1 MSSPEVELRSVPAVE
16 DLRYGFDLAV
26 VDPAS
31 LNAAL
36 ATAVVRLARDP
47 ATTGRALGE
56 LALDQAAAA
65 GGMLRRLAGADGD
78 DSPAPGDFRFAD
90 RAWTENPFLRGL
102 LESYLASGR
111 SARRLLEAADLP
123 EPKRRKA
130 AFALELI
137 LDALSPSNV
146 PWLNPGVVKEAIDTG
161 GISLARGL
169 RNFVDD
175 LVRNG
180 GLPRQVDDSG
190 FELGRDLAATPG
202 RVVFRNE
209 LLELLAY
216 EPQTADVLAE
226 PLLYVPS
233 WINKYYVLDL
243 AAERSFVEH
252 AVRQGVTVLAI
263 SWRNPD
269 ASLAAV
275 TLDDYLRDGFLA
287 ALEATER
294 IAGGPRVNVLGVCIG
309 GTLSTIG
316 LAVLAA
322 RGEAARV
329 GSAALLNTLVD
340 YDEPGE
346 IGAFADEATIERIE
360 RRMDRRGYLAPS
372 ELTGPFTWMRSN
384 DLVWRYVVA
393 NWYRGEQ
400 PPAFDILAWNA
411 DSTRLPAAM
420 HSQFL
425 RACYLDN
432 LLVRPDAL
440 VIDGT
445 AVDVGR
451 VETPLYVLAAE
462 KDHIAPWRS
471 TYRTTQLVGGE
482 ARFILVSGGHI
493 AGMVSPPG
501 GRGWYRTRGDNPADP
516 DAWLDGSERL
526 QGSWWDDWLR
536 WATERSSGRVPPPA
550 LAPGEPAPGGYVR
563 VRF

>member
-1 MSSPEVELRSVPAVE
+1 VPAVE
-16 DLRYGFDLAV
+16 ELSYGLDLAA

-31 LNAAL
+31 LNLAL
-36 ATAVVRLARDP
+36 ATAALRLAQKP
-47 ATTGRALGE
+47 GSTAHALAE
-56 LALDQAAAA
+56 HAVDQAAVA
-65 GGMLRRLAGADGD
+65 GGVLRRLAGADGD
-78 DSPAPGDFRFAD
+78 DSPAPGDPRFAD

-102 LESYLASGR
+102 LESYLVSVR
-111 SARRLLEAADLP
+111 TSRRLLEAADLP

-130 AFALELI
+130 SFALDL
-137 LDALSPSNV
+137 LADALSPSNV
-146 PWLNPGVVKEAIDTG
+146 PWLNPSVVKEAIDTG
-161 GISLARGL
+161 GLSLARGL

-180 GLPRQVDDSG
+180 GYPRQVDDSQL
-190 FELGRDLAATPG
+190 ELGRDLAATPG

-209 LLELLAY
+209 LIELLAY

-226 PLLYVPS
+226 PLLYLPS

-243 AAERSFVEH
+243 APGRSFVEH
-252 AVRQGVTVLAI
+252 AVRQGMTVLAV

-269 ASLAAV
+269 ASLAGL

-287 ALEATER
+287 ALAATER
-294 IAGGPRVNVLGVCIG
+294 ITGASRVNILGVCIG
-309 GTLSTIG
+309 GTLSTIA

-322 RGEAARV
+322 RGERDRV
-329 GSAALLNTLVD
+329 GSATLLNTLVD
-340 YDEPGE
+340 YAEPGE

-360 RRMDRRGYLAPS
+360 RRMSRRGYLAGS
-372 ELTGPFTWMRSN
+372 ELAGPFNWMRSN

-432 LLVRPDAL
+432 VLVRPDAL
-440 VIDGT
+440 IIDGT
-445 AVDVGR
+445 PVDVGR
-451 VETPLYVLAAE
+451 VETPLYVLAGE

-482 ARFILVSGGHI
+482 RRFTLASGGHI
-493 AGMVSPPG
+493 AAMVSPPG
-501 GRGWYRTRGDNPADP
+501 GRGWYRTSAETPAEP
-516 DAWLDGSERL
+516 EAWLAGSERVE
-526 QGSWWDDWLR
+526 GSWWDDWLM
-536 WATERSSGRVPPPA
+536 WVTERSHGRVAPATLPPGEG
-550 LAPGEPAPGGYVR
+550 APGAYAR
-563 VRF
+563 VR